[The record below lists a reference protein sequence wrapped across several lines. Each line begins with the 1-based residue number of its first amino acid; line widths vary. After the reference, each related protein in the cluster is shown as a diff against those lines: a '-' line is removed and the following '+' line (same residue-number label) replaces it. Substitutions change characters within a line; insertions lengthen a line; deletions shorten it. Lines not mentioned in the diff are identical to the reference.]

1 MIIFIEG
8 ETVNGKKYAQGFIV
22 TAGVLN
28 DEQMMDG
35 VVERAMELLSD
46 FANEPVHFTR
56 YKVDEN
62 QRFMETI

>member
-8 ETVNGKKYAQGFIV
+8 ETANGKKYAQGYIV
-22 TAGVLN
+22 SASALN
-28 DEQMMDG
+28 DEQMMDAI
-35 VVERAMELLSD
+35 VERAMELLTD